1 MSVSGDGV
9 SEPDDKNSSAF
20 ARSTLANLVGRV
32 VTAVLTFG
40 LTPVY
45 LLWLGDAG
53 WGIVSIVALLNGLMM
68 LFDMGT
74 GTALAHRLAELS
86 GQSESRDESRNV
98 LFTLQ
103 MSHCLWALL
112 AGLLISGLGPILG
125 HHLVDLSQFSR
136 SEQLGFFAI
145 FGATV
150 AARWPVVIAQH
161 AYGGLQQQGRLNTLL
176 VTYSLV
182 SAFVTW
188 LAVRT
193 AESPVWAFLWVQLIF
208 TSLLALVLS
217 RDVWR
222 FLPGNRV
229 QFGRF
234 SDATR
239 RQFKVVA
246 SGVLIVQL
254 LGGLN
259 LQLDKVIVSATLTL
273 EQFGRYSS
281 LAFLAASIASLAIP
295 VFTALFPAL
304 IKAEQQQAGAE
315 SARIFSHGAQA
326 LSVAVLVPCAV
337 AGVFSSALLE
347 YWLQGSEV
355 TSIDVMVFRFLLAG
369 QAFNGILTAQWA
381 LQLAHQWFTWGIAA
395 NIVATVAFFTFVP
408 AILHQYG
415 ILGVAAW
422 QFAFNASCLLLS
434 PWLTHRRFL
443 RDAFRNWVI
452 RDTLFPAG
460 IALVISAGFLASSE
474 RLLQGRHQMM
484 LFLLALGFSMAATAA
499 TSSVGAQLLRRIKAK
514 LRRSAG
520 A

>member
-1 MSVSGDGV
+1 MTTERGQEIDSGEKG
-9 SEPDDKNSSAF
+9 SSAF
-20 ARSTLANLVGRV
+20 ARSTLANLAGRV

-45 LLWLGDAG
+45 LFWLGATG
-53 WGIVSIVALLNGLMM
+53 WGIVSIVALLNGLMI

-86 GQSESRDESRNV
+86 GQTEGRDEARHV

-103 MSHCLWALL
+103 VSHGLWALL
-112 AGLLISGLGPILG
+112 AGLLIAGLGPVYG
-125 HHLVDLSQFSR
+125 HLLVDLEQFSP
-136 SEQLGFFAI
+136 SEQRSLFAI
-145 FGATV
+145 FGASV

-176 VTYSLV
+176 VVHSVITAAATWV
-182 SAFVTW
+182 SVQ
-188 LAVRT
+188 T
-193 AESPVWAFLWVQLIF
+193 ATSAVWAFLWVQFIS
-208 TSLLALVLS
+208 TGLLAVALNL
-217 RDVWR
+217 DVWR
-222 FLPGNRV
+222 FLPGASV

-234 SDATR
+234 SAATR

-273 EQFGRYSS
+273 EQFGQYSS
-281 LAFLAASIASLAIP
+281 LAFLAASIGSLAIP

-304 IKAEQQQAGAE
+304 IKAEQQQATAE

-326 LSVAVLVPCAV
+326 LSVAVLVPCIS
-337 AGVFSSALLE
+337 AGVFALPLLE
-347 YWLQGSEV
+347 YWVKGFSVSHTEV
-355 TSIDVMVFRFLLAG
+355 AVFRLLLAG

-381 LQLAHQWFTWGIAA
+381 LQLAHQWFTWGVVA
-395 NIVATVAFFTFVP
+395 NVVATSAFFTFVP
-408 AILHQYG
+408 TIIQQHG
-415 ILGVAAW
+415 ILGVATW

-443 RDAFRNWVI
+443 RGALRNWAL
-452 RDTLFPAG
+452 RDTLFPAT
-460 IALVISAGFLASSE
+460 IALAISSSLFQFNHIVLH
-474 RLLQGRHQMM
+474 RQHQM
-484 LFLLALGFSMAATAA
+484 LTFLCALACSMMMAAA
-499 TSSVGAQLLRRIKAK
+499 TSSIGAQLLRRFSPT
-514 LRRSAG
+514 R
-520 A
+520 